1 MNVRHSLVAHLAT
14 GMMLSATAAAQQ
26 TAAAPSAVKGQL
38 SSLLIGMLLI
48 LAVIVAT
55 AWLLKRIAPRTYGA
69 SSVLRVVGGVA
80 VGQRERVVIVEVGAI
95 WLVVGVAPGGVTTLH
110 QMPRA
115 VEAGDAAAPSP
126 EHRPFAHW
134 LNKFA
139 EMRAE
144 HRTDPRQ

>member
-80 VGQRERVVIVEVGAI
+80 VGQRERGECLEPRIPRSAKQPRLLPGCDQHA
-95 WLVVGVAPGGVTTLH
+95 VAGRH
-110 QMPRA
+110 PR
-115 VEAGDAAAPSP
+115 
-126 EHRPFAHW
+126 
-134 LNKFA
+134 
-139 EMRAE
+139 
-144 HRTDPRQ
+144 